1 MGECCLLLFIV
12 LCFFVLALDEKLLS
26 REVVLDA
33 DTLTPRGSLLLAQQQ
48 SSAGNLSNI
57 KRRRRQKASTAN
69 ATVIPTPAAT
79 SVAAVAPATATVV
92 PEKGFADYEFSDDE
106 DVPNV
111 GAGGEPSA
119 GLALSFRIRPHATAR
134 QTAGGDSSPESSSPV
149 SVVLPPPSASGRRS
163 RRNNPRPSS
172 AQLSA
177 SGGAGGSLRLGG
189 DSTEDMLD
197 DNADSLL
204 RLTPPKGSPVLARQS
219 RRRAGTGNAA
229 STGGVAALPPP
240 TSSLSTSSTNLVAD
254 KPNPSVAPVRT
265 ASGMP
270 IFPLDDDDEEG
281 GDDEDEDEDD
291 EDEDEEDDQDSALRR
306 FCSHTLATRLAAE
319 KRSRLGGVEHRG
331 RVPWIAQCCIERL
344 MSKTALE
351 ARNLL
356 DGDQVSLADVNALA
370 ERLHESASSG
380 RYAAVVEAADVRV
393 VAALL
398 FTYLQRLPDGV
409 VPSTAFASFVEVDVR
424 EGESKRR
431 ESRLARLARALPA
444 TNRALLSDIVHWAV
458 LWAGHAPSKKLKK
471 GKPPTLAE
479 VSAIL
484 APIVLRAPATSEFS
498 AEQAATMVLH
508 LLSEASSTVGAP
520 FYVVGEQM
528 GLPDAPLARKPSDAS
543 EDMSQSQS
551 VESYSWNPFIGA
563 KFVYTYDPFAPHQET
578 ASDEEQ
584 AGEEQAQS
592 EKQVESHEST
602 SEEKEED
609 DEAEEVVPQITPPR
623 PAPGT
628 RKRPTRK

>member
-1 MGECCLLLFIV
+1 M
-12 LCFFVLALDEKLLS
+12 
-26 REVVLDA
+26 LDA

-48 SSAGNLSNI
+48 SSSGNLSNI

-79 SVAAVAPATATVV
+79 SVAAAPAPAATAAAIV

-106 DVPNV
+106 DVPSV
-111 GAGGEPSA
+111 GAGGEPSAA
-119 GLALSFRIRPHATAR
+119 GLALSFRIRPHASAR
-134 QTAGGDSSPESSSPV
+134 QTGGGDSSPESSPV

-172 AQLSA
+172 AQLTA
-177 SGGAGGSLRLGG
+177 SGGGGGSLRLGG

-219 RRRAGTGNAA
+219 RRRAGTGNTAT
-229 STGGVAALPPP
+229 TGGAAALPPP

-254 KPNPSVAPVRT
+254 KPNPSVAAPVRT

-270 IFPLDDDDEEG
+270 IFPLDDDD
-281 GDDEDEDEDD
+281 DEDEDVDD

-458 LWAGHAPSKKLKK
+458 LWAGHAPSKKVKK

-520 FYVVGEQM
+520 FYAVGEHM

-563 KFVYTYDPFAPHQET
+563 KFVYTYDPFATQQET
-578 ASDEEQ
+578 ASDEE
-584 AGEEQAQS
+584 AGEEQAQN

>member
-1 MGECCLLLFIV
+1 
-12 LCFFVLALDEKLLS
+12 
-26 REVVLDA
+26 
-33 DTLTPRGSLLLAQQQ
+33 
-48 SSAGNLSNI
+48 
-57 KRRRRQKASTAN
+57 
-69 ATVIPTPAAT
+69 
-79 SVAAVAPATATVV
+79 
-92 PEKGFADYEFSDDE
+92 
-106 DVPNV
+106 
-111 GAGGEPSA
+111 
-119 GLALSFRIRPHATAR
+119 
-134 QTAGGDSSPESSSPV
+134 
-149 SVVLPPPSASGRRS
+149 
-163 RRNNPRPSS
+163 
-172 AQLSA
+172 
-177 SGGAGGSLRLGG
+177 
-189 DSTEDMLD
+189 
-197 DNADSLL
+197 
-204 RLTPPKGSPVLARQS
+204 
-219 RRRAGTGNAA
+219 
-229 STGGVAALPPP
+229 
-240 TSSLSTSSTNLVAD
+240 
-254 KPNPSVAPVRT
+254 
-265 ASGMP
+265 MP
-270 IFPLDDDDEEG
+270 IFPLDDEDDEDDADADDED
-281 GDDEDEDEDD
+281 DDEDEE
-291 EDEDEEDDQDSALRR
+291 EEDDQDSALRR

-319 KRSRLGGVEHRG
+319 KRSRLGGADHRG

-380 RYAAVVEAADVRV
+380 RYAAVLEAADVRV

-458 LWAGHAPSKKLKK
+458 LWASHAPNKKLKK
-471 GKPPTLAE
+471 GKQPTLAD

-484 APIVLRAPATSEFS
+484 APIVLRAPTTSEFS

-520 FYVVGEQM
+520 FYAVGEHM
-528 GLPDAPLARKPSDAS
+528 GLPDAPLVRKPSDAS

-563 KFVYTYDPFAPHQET
+563 KFVYAYDPFADDQAGGES
-578 ASDEEQ
+578 AQNLQNEKQSDERD
-584 AGEEQAQS
+584 
-592 EKQVESHEST
+592 ST
-602 SEEKEED
+602 SEEKEAGKEEDD
-609 DEAEEVVPQITPPR
+609 DEAEEEVVPQITPPR

-628 RKRPTRK
+628 RLRPTRK